1 MAARVAGYHRPVN
14 AAPPRR
20 RAREGEVAA
29 AQALLV
35 ERGARATRA
44 RIEVLSV
51 LRAADEALSH
61 HDVERRLARGHD
73 IDRVTLYR
81 VLEWLTAQSLA
92 HKVAGDDRIWRFS
105 AAGHAGGG
113 AVHAHAHF
121 ECSGC
126 GRVICLDEARVPVI
140 ALPAGFR
147 RREVEVTVKGTCGAC
162 RR

>member
-1 MAARVAGYHRPVN
+1 LARRPALARGRDAAG
-14 AAPPRR
+14 
-20 RAREGEVAA
+20 

-44 RIEVLSV
+44 RIDVLAV
-51 LRAADEALSH
+51 LLVADEALSH

-81 VLEWLTAQSLA
+81 VLEWLTAQGLA

-105 AAGHAGGG
+105 VAGHADGG

-121 ECSGC
+121 ACSEC
-126 GRVICLDEARVPVI
+126 GRVICLEEARVPAI

-147 RREVEVTVKGTCGAC
+147 RREIEVTVKGTCDTC